1 MLPSRLLC
9 NSRSAPHRQR
19 NAFHTLLA
27 SVQPQKPP
35 GSFPSFIA
43 LRTPPIAR
51 FSTSAL
57 PSKAARITPSDSIHF
72 ASPLPRLTP
81 FAIVRAPVQRSL
93 FSTKPGSAIK
103 PAPDAATTA
112 TKDIAEGALKKKKLK
127 NTISDARR
135 LLSLARPE
143 AKSITAAIA
152 LLIISSAITMS
163 VPFSMGKIIDIVTNP
178 STTTF
183 MGLTLPQFFMILSGV
198 FVAGAL
204 ANTGRVVIFR
214 VAGERII
221 QRLRNDLYKAILRQD
236 MTFFDANRSGD
247 LISRLTNDT
256 NVVGKSL
263 TQNIS
268 DGLRSLA
275 TTSVGL
281 TMMVFISPKLT
292 AIMMAIVPPVAFCAV
307 FYGRYVR
314 ELSRKTQTALGE
326 ITKVA
331 EERLTNIRT
340 VQAFAKEDIELE
352 RYSLTVK
359 DVFNLAKKEAYAS
372 GLFFGGAG
380 LSGNL
385 VVLAVLGYGGHMV
398 MEGVITV
405 GELASFLLYTA
416 YVGGSMAGLTS
427 FYSEVMKGIGAG
439 GRLFELLDRKTSIP
453 TDTGII
459 LPNAY
464 GKITFHNVSFAYPA
478 RKQSNIFG
486 NLSLSVE
493 PGTSMSCHPA
503 IAPAHRASRNCSRS
517 SRVPINVHSRFQ
529 SLPCAVRAAPSTIGS
544 LLLRFY
550 DPAQGSILINGTDI
564 RDLNLKWWR
573 EQIGLVSQ
581 EPVLFAGTIAENISY
596 GRAGATMDRIREA
609 AIKANC
615 QGFIDAFPD
624 KYDTFVG
631 ERGISLSGGQKQRC
645 VSAWLGRG
653 DGGSSG
659 EISWFGDVVV
669 VIAIARALLKDPS
682 ILILDEATS
691 ALGEPSFLSVDS
703 STSLITTMPI
713 RYTSTCFLTNF
724 ISHFPPKDSESEALV
739 QDALERLMVGRTVFT
754 IAHRIST
761 IRTANVIACIEDGR
775 VAEIGAYG
783 DLIHREGGVFKNLV
797 QHQLLGGD
805 VAQVPEKREIA
816 AIM

>member
-236 MTFFDANRSGD
+236 MAFFDANRSGD

-493 PGTSMSCHPA
+493 PGTIVAVCG
-503 IAPAHRASRNCSRS
+503 
-517 SRVPINVHSRFQ
+517 Q
-529 SLPCAVRAAPSTIGS
+529 SGSGKSTIGS

-596 GRAGATMDRIREA
+596 GRAGATVDRIREA

-631 ERGISLSGGQKQRC
+631 ERGISLSGGQKQR
-645 VSAWLGRG
+645 
-653 DGGSSG
+653 
-659 EISWFGDVVV
+659 
-669 VIAIARALLKDPS
+669 IAIARALLKDPS

-691 ALGEPSFLSVDS
+691 ALDANSLYIHLLSNQLHL
-703 STSLITTMPI
+703 SLPAQRLRI
-713 RYTSTCFLTNF
+713 RSPR
-724 ISHFPPKDSESEALV
+724 S
-739 QDALERLMVGRTVFT
+739 GRPR
-754 IAHRIST
+754 AP
-761 IRTANVIACIEDGR
+761 NGWPDG
-775 VAEIGAYG
+775 VH
-783 DLIHREGGVFKNLV
+783 DCTPDFNDPHRERDCVY
-797 QHQLLGGD
+797 
-805 VAQVPEKREIA
+805 
-816 AIM
+816 